1 MGRPPLKTTAPTV
14 KTTVRLDQRTI
25 DRIYG
30 LSGPQG
36 MAWFIRKA
44 IAEALD
50 RGEAECAAIDAARRD
65 EGQQRG

>member
-1 MGRPPLKTTAPTV
+1 MGRPPLKTTAPIV

-44 IAEALD
+44 IAAALD
-50 RGEAECAAIDAARRD
+50 RGEAEWAAMDARRRD
-65 EGQQRG
+65 EEERKG